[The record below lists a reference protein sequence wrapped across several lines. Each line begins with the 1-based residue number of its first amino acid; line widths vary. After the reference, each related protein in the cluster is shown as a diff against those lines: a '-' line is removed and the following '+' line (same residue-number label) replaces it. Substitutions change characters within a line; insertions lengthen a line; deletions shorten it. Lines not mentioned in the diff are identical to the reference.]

1 MQVHCVME
9 ELQLK
14 KFRQHPEMVPGI
26 VNYLFEHLVPKV
38 EVSTLNMQLTGQQKV
53 IVDLQKMVKDINF
66 IISLIITN

>member
-1 MQVHCVME
+1 MLQVHCVME

-14 KFRQHPEMVPGI
+14 KFLQHPEMVPGI
-26 VNYLFEHLVPKV
+26 VNHLFEHLVPKV

-66 IISLIITN
+66 IISQI